1 MEAFYIFAEGGIT
14 ATYGTDD
21 GWNAAGGSADGSTS
35 TGSSQGGWSMG
46 GGMGGGMQSSS
57 KGYIVITGGYH
68 YISASG
74 NDIDVLDANGTAK
87 QSGGVV
93 ILEIPNSNSGGMGGG
108 SRPGQSSSNGSCGT
122 NMAGGLIDTDQGFT
136 ITGGVLLGFGS
147 QTEEYPN
154 CTATSYTANTAYGN
168 ANAAFAPKGSGS
180 MILYGGSVTSVS
192 QVSTAGMNTV
202 EFPNGLKY
210 YYK

>member
-1 MEAFYIFAEGGIT
+1 
-14 ATYGTDD
+14 
-21 GWNAAGGSADGSTS
+21 
-35 TGSSQGGWSMG
+35 
-46 GGMGGGMQSSS
+46 MGGGMQSSS

-93 ILEIPNSNSGGMGGG
+93 IVEIPASSGGMGGG
-108 SRPGQSSSNGSCGT
+108 SRPGQSGSSGSCST
-122 NMAGGLIDTDQGFT
+122 NMAGGLIDTDNGFT
-136 ITGGVLLGFGS
+136 ITGGVFLGFGS

-154 CTATSYTANTAYGN
+154 CTATSYTAGTAYGS
-168 ANAAFAPKGSGS
+168 ASAAFAPKGSGS
-180 MILYGGSVTSVS
+180 MILYGGSVTSVA
-192 QVSTAGMNTV
+192 QVNTSGMQTV